1 MLTHFLKGII
11 IGFSLAAPVG
21 PIAVLCIRRTL
32 AHGTTIGIL
41 SGMGA
46 AVADALYGL
55 IAGLGLTHISDLLI
69 RYSTL
74 LGIFGGSFLLYLGV
88 KTFFSQPDTG
98 TESAQVTEQ
107 RYMRAFVSTLLLT
120 LASPFT
126 ILTFVAIM
134 AATGIATGVG
144 DYRVATFFV
153 LGVFLGSA
161 LWWVLLCGAVGML
174 RSRINDDTMRII
186 NRISGGIIVAL
197 AIHILI
203 GSFGNMMPLQVFGKC
218 ATK

>member
-1 MLTHFLKGII
+1 MISHFVQGII

-74 LGIFGGSFLLYLGV
+74 LGLFGGAFLLYLGV

-107 RYMRAFVSTLLLT
+107 RYMRAFISTLLLT

-144 DYRVATFFV
+144 DYRVASFFV
-153 LGVFLGSA
+153 LGVFVGSA
-161 LWWVLLCGAVGML
+161 VWWVLLCGAVGML
-174 RSRINDDTMRII
+174 RSRINDDTMRMI
-186 NRISGGIIVAL
+186 NRVSGGIIIAL
-197 AIHILI
+197 AVHILI
-203 GSFGNMMPLQVFGKC
+203 GSFGHIMPLQVFGQC